1 MTTMNDESLL
11 ELHNRWLAQLTDMV
25 ERDGIDGEMAS
36 EAMLT
41 VAITG
46 VMRASDPR
54 TTAAR
59 LAVIAGTLRALANQ
73 NGQSLN

>member
-1 MTTMNDESLL
+1 MTTMSDESLA
-11 ELHNRWLAQLTDMV
+11 ELHNRWLALLADMV

-46 VMRASDPR
+46 VMQGTDPR

-59 LAVIAGTLRALANQ
+59 LAAIAGTLRALADQ
-73 NGQSLN
+73 TGQRLN